1 MAWLFVITGASR
13 GIGASLAGL
22 AVDEGHEVLAIARG
36 ECPAGRSVRLDLGQ
50 PETIEQVLPGLL
62 GEYRSRPL
70 DGVVL
75 VNNAATIDP
84 IGNTYSAAEATR
96 HVAVNLVAPAVLTRL
111 FLDVFASLAIA
122 KRIVNVTSGAAQR
135 AFEGWSLYGASKA
148 GLDHFGRCLALEQQR
163 VDHPA
168 DVVALSPGVV
178 DTAMQASIRAADETQ
193 FPLRPMFDELKAGG
207 RLADPQDIARLMLRG
222 ILGPRRYE
230 GAVVRVEDFG
240 DTTPAARV

>member
-13 GIGASLAGL
+13 GIGAALAQL
-22 AVDEGHEVLAIARG
+22 AVDDGHHVLSIARG
-36 ECPAGRSVRLDLGQ
+36 ACPAGRSLSLDLSR
-50 PETIEQVLPGLL
+50 PELIEPVLPGLL
-62 GEYRSRPL
+62 ADYRLL
-70 DGVVL
+70 DGAVL
-75 VNNAATIDP
+75 VNNAASIEP
-84 IGNTYSAAEATR
+84 IGREYSAEAATR
-96 HVAVNLVAPAVLTRL
+96 HFALNLVAPAVLSRV
-111 FLDVFASLAIA
+111 FLEAFASLAID

-178 DTAMQASIRAADETQ
+178 DTAMQASIRAANETQ

-207 RLADPQDIARLMLRG
+207 RLADPQDIARLILRG

-240 DTTPAARV
+240 DTTPAAPV